1 MALFPFLRQFTK
13 LYKMKLLMYSFRC
26 LTILF
31 LFVALQAH
39 SQNTETYKYP
49 PSEIVTIHSKIL
61 NENRKIYVH
70 CPKLDSADLNERF
83 AVLYLMD
90 GDNHFEL
97 LAQYVD
103 YLSRP
108 DVLAM
113 PKLIVV
119 GISNTERTRDLTPT
133 SSILDYDGKPDSSR
147 FFKLS
152 GGNENFLRF
161 IETEL
166 MPVIDKNYKTEPYK
180 IFAGHSFGGI
190 ASINCMLTHPDMF
203 DAYIAVSPSLWW
215 DNKYLLKVTDEKL
228 KNGSVLNK
236 KLFYSDGNEGGPN
249 SFFHKDLLKFNSII
263 AKKKLKRLDYLYKHY
278 PTETHMT
285 EPIIAYFDALRFIF
299 KDWKKRN

>member
-1 MALFPFLRQFTK
+1 M
-13 LYKMKLLMYSFRC
+13 
-26 LTILF
+26 ILF
-31 LFVALQAH
+31 LFVALQAQ

-49 PSEIVTIHSKIL
+49 PSEVITIRSQIL
-61 NENRKIYVH
+61 NEERKIYVH
-70 CPKLDSADLNERF
+70 CPKLDSADLNKRF
-83 AVLYLMD
+83 PVLYLMD

-113 PKLIVV
+113 PKIIVV

-133 SSILDYDGKPDSSR
+133 NSILDYDGKPNSNSY
-147 FFKLS
+147 KLS
-152 GGNENFLRF
+152 GGNEIFLRF

-190 ASINCMLTHPDMF
+190 AAINCMLTHPNMF

-215 DNKYLLKVTDEKL
+215 DKEYLLKLTDKKL
-228 KNGSVLNK
+228 KNGSTLNK
-236 KLFYSDGNEGGPN
+236 MLFFSDGNEGGLN
-249 SFFHKDLLKFNSII
+249 SFFHKNLLKLNSII
-263 AKKKLKRLDYLYKHY
+263 AQKKLKKLDYVYKHY
-278 PTETHMT
+278 PSETHMT
-285 EPIIAYFDALRFIF
+285 EPVVAYFDALRFVF
-299 KDWKKRN
+299 KEYAKHH

>member
-1 MALFPFLRQFTK
+1 
-13 LYKMKLLMYSFRC
+13 MYSFRW
-26 LTILF
+26 LMILF
-31 LFVALQAH
+31 LFVALQAQ

-49 PSEIVTIHSKIL
+49 PSEVITIRSQIL
-61 NENRKIYVH
+61 NEERKIYVH
-70 CPKLDSADLNERF
+70 CPKLDSADLNKRF
-83 AVLYLMD
+83 PVLYLMD

-113 PKLIVV
+113 PKIIVV

-133 SSILDYDGKPDSSR
+133 NSILDYDGKPNSNSY
-147 FFKLS
+147 KLS
-152 GGNENFLRF
+152 GGNEIFLRF

-190 ASINCMLTHPDMF
+190 AAINCMLTHPNMF

-215 DNKYLLKVTDEKL
+215 DKEYLLKLTDKKL
-228 KNGSVLNK
+228 KNGSTLNK
-236 KLFYSDGNEGGPN
+236 MLFFSDGNEGGLN
-249 SFFHKDLLKFNSII
+249 SFFHKNLLKLNSII
-263 AKKKLKRLDYLYKHY
+263 AQKKLKKLDYVYKHY
-278 PTETHMT
+278 PSETHMT
-285 EPIIAYFDALRFIF
+285 EPVVAYFDALRFVF
-299 KDWKKRN
+299 KEYAKHH